1 MDNVIEVAGLRKRF
15 GRTQA
20 LDGLDLRV
28 RTGRVH
34 GFLGPNGAGKS
45 TTIRVLLGL
54 IRADGGTARLFGED
68 PWRRA
73 VALHERLAYVP
84 GDVALWPDL
93 TGGQCIDVLASA
105 GSGLDERRRTDLV
118 DRFGLDVT
126 KKAGDYSK
134 GNRQKV
140 ALIAALSSR
149 ADLLILDEPTS
160 GLDPLMEE
168 AFQESVRERVNDGV
182 TVLLSSHILAEV
194 ETLSHDVTIIRAGQ
208 TVRSGGLDELRR
220 GSRSKVHA
228 RTRGN
233 PDGLSAM
240 RGIGHLEVTAVGG
253 EHAQERDVRFDV
265 GDADL
270 DDAVGMLVS
279 VGIDSLTVRPPSLD
293 ELFLRSYEAAGESAT
308 ADDGAGAS

>member
-1 MDNVIEVAGLRKRF
+1 MDNVIDVVGLTKRF
-15 GRTQA
+15 GRTRA

-28 RTGRVH
+28 RAGRVH

-84 GDVALWPDL
+84 GDVALWPNL

-105 GSGLDERRRTDLV
+105 GSGLDESRRADLIE
-118 DRFGLDVT
+118 RFALDVT
-126 KKAGDYSK
+126 KKADDYSK

-140 ALIAALSSR
+140 ALIAALASR
-149 ADLLILDEPTS
+149 ADLLVLDEPTS

-168 AFQESVRERVNDGV
+168 VFQESVRERVNEGV

-194 ETLSHDVTIIRAGQ
+194 ESLSHDVTIIRAGR
-208 TVRSGGLDELRR
+208 TLRSGGLDELRR
-220 GSRSKVHA
+220 GSRIKVHA
-228 RTRGN
+228 RTHGE
-233 PDGLSAM
+233 PDGLAGM
-240 RGIGHLEVTAVGG
+240 AGVGNLEITPADGAAPG
-253 EHAQERDVRFDV
+253 ERDVRFDV

-270 DDAVGMLVS
+270 DRAMAALVAVG
-279 VGIDSLTVRPPSLD
+279 VGSLTVRPPSLD
-293 ELFLRSYEAAGESAT
+293 ELFLSSYETAEDTSDAT
-308 ADDGAGAS
+308 VGAS